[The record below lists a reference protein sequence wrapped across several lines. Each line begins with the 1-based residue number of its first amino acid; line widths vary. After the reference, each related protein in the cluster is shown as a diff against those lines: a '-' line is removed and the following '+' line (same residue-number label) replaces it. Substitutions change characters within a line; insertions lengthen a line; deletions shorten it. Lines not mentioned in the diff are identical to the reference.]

1 MPTDQL
7 ELLEELSGGELYSSA
22 IFGTYTFDGEFFE
35 EDVLPVLDQLDI
47 ANIVVLTDTKSYAEA
62 ESVTEA
68 GQSYYLEHVRCPKIH
83 HPKFS
88 LLLGHDHGRMFLGS
102 GNLTEDGW
110 QRSGELMTVI
120 DYPDEQAD
128 TQPIFSSLRRF
139 IENSQTRMH
148 SSRALNAID
157 EAFRD
162 APWLSDT
169 TSATPGSGTELL
181 HNHSEPLLPQI
192 LDRIDDTEI
201 EEITVCSPFFSGTDQ
216 SVFDRLCAVDPG
228 QITLNIQPDNVEGFD
243 SAVFDSSVFD
253 QVETNINKYSLTGED
268 SDRYLHAKL
277 LLFKSSSDVWAFFG
291 SPNFTTPALLE
302 DGDTGNIEMGILRH
316 EQDPEYFSYL
326 LDDTAIESESVTPD
340 SVTFRPPGG
349 SETSTVSGD
358 FSLLDA
364 YLEDDGTLIL
374 EYDQTDPEHATIH
387 LTRSASG
394 NTINIDVSNPTE
406 KRIEVSKEQI
416 EQFCNQSVEVSVTLE
431 YQDRVEHSSKRWV
444 SLPSLE
450 QTPRPSEI
458 KTVETSDGR
467 DGLIEVLDRL
477 PTLGYVCDFLEN
489 IDIADMSVDTVG
501 GTVTI
506 GEGTVG
512 GSGKEEWDPKS
523 RDELVKSKLQ
533 TLLNRFHS
541 TQGEILLTPSDPD
554 LFSTFVNQ
562 YVAVSKLVLWYDTLD
577 QYDLHYVQ
585 HIRSI
590 MKEVHEL
597 IEVINRYEDPE
608 AARRLENDHSLL
620 EHTAIIICYVDELQ
634 TQAGYD
640 SGADENVYRAFQKT
654 NRRVLNEFSE
664 LRESTELSDTR
675 LEDCLEEY
683 EAIDAI
689 SLTTKQ
695 IKTYCRSLLD
705 DE

>member
-1 MPTDQL
+1 
-7 ELLEELSGGELYSSA
+7 
-22 IFGTYTFDGEFFE
+22 
-35 EDVLPVLDQLDI
+35 
-47 ANIVVLTDTKSYAEA
+47 
-62 ESVTEA
+62 
-68 GQSYYLEHVRCPKIH
+68 
-83 HPKFS
+83 
-88 LLLGHDHGRMFLGS
+88 
-102 GNLTEDGW
+102 
-110 QRSGELMTVI
+110 MTV
-120 DYPDEQAD
+120 
-128 TQPIFSSLRRF
+128 RR
-139 IENSQTRMH
+139 
-148 SSRALNAID
+148 
-157 EAFRD
+157 
-162 APWLSDT
+162 
-169 TSATPGSGTELL
+169 
-181 HNHSEPLLPQI
+181 
-192 LDRIDDTEI
+192 
-201 EEITVCSPFFSGTDQ
+201 
-216 SVFDRLCAVDPG
+216 
-228 QITLNIQPDNVEGFD
+228 
-243 SAVFDSSVFD
+243 
-253 QVETNINKYSLTGED
+253 
-268 SDRYLHAKL
+268 
-277 LLFKSSSDVWAFFG
+277 
-291 SPNFTTPALLE
+291 
-302 DGDTGNIEMGILRH
+302 
-316 EQDPEYFSYL
+316 
-326 LDDTAIESESVTPD
+326 
-340 SVTFRPPGG
+340 PGG

-364 YLEDDGTLIL
+364 YLEDDGKLIL
-374 EYDQTDPEHATIH
+374 EYDQTNPEHATIH

-406 KRIEVSKEQI
+406 KRIEVSKAQI

-444 SLPSLE
+444 ALPSLE
-450 QTPRPSEI
+450 QTPRRSEI

-562 YVAVSKLVLWYDTLD
+562 YVAVSKLILWFDTLD

-590 MKEVHEL
+590 MKEIHEL

-620 EHTAIIICYVDELQ
+620 E
-634 TQAGYD
+634 
-640 SGADENVYRAFQKT
+640 RP
-654 NRRVLNEFSE
+654 
-664 LRESTELSDTR
+664 
-675 LEDCLEEY
+675 CLI
-683 EAIDAI
+683 A
-689 SLTTKQ
+689 
-695 IKTYCRSLLD
+695 
-705 DE
+705 